1 MMNEIPREPST
12 AWWFSR
18 KAAVLIVADAMLML
32 ALVGAAC
39 VYLPYQRELQ
49 IARQVESVG
58 GEVGVR
64 FCGLDWTPNSVQVRL
79 SFWNRI
85 SSVGLQDTQISDT
98 GLESLK
104 ELTSLTYHYLNNTKI
119 TDIGLENLKG
129 LTSLTDLSRDNTKIT
144 DAGLEHLQ
152 GLSNLR
158 RLFLGNTQVTDDDL
172 KHLKG

>member
-1 MMNEIPREPST
+1 MNEIPREPST

-119 TDIGLENLKG
+119 TD
-129 LTSLTDLSRDNTKIT
+129 
-144 DAGLEHLQ
+144 AGLEHLQ